1 MTDTDI
7 IHLGGQ
13 AIVLIGKLS
22 APLLLVS
29 LAVGIVV
36 SLVQTVLSLQDQTI
50 SMVPRLILCALV
62 LLLTGGWM
70 LHTMV
75 DYTVELFT
83 SIPNLVG

>member
-7 IHLGGQ
+7 LHLGGQ
-13 AIVLIGKLS
+13 AIALIGKLS

-36 SLVQTVLSLQDQTI
+36 SLVQTVLSLQDQTL
-50 SMVPRLILCALV
+50 SMVPRLVLSAMV
-62 LLLTGGWM
+62 LLLAGGWM

-83 SIPNLVG
+83 SIPDLVG

>member
-13 AIVLIGKLS
+13 AIALIGKLS

-29 LAVGIVV
+29 LAIGIVI
-36 SLVQTVLSLQDQTI
+36 SLVQTVLSLQDQTL
-50 SMVPRLILCALV
+50 SMVPRLLVSGLV
-62 LLLTGGWM
+62 LLLTGSWM

-75 DYTVELFT
+75 DYTVDLFN
-83 SIPNLVG
+83 SIPDLVG

>member
-7 IHLGGQ
+7 IHLGAQ
-13 AIVLIGKLS
+13 AITMIGKLS

-29 LAVGIVV
+29 LAIGIVI

-50 SMVPRLILCALV
+50 SMVPRLVLCALV
-62 LLLTGGWM
+62 LLLTGSWM

-75 DYTVELFT
+75 DYTTDLFN
-83 SIPNLVG
+83 SIPDLIK

>member
-1 MTDTDI
+1 M
-7 IHLGGQ
+7 
-13 AIVLIGKLS
+13 IGKLS
-22 APLLLVS
+22 APLLIVS

-62 LLLTGGWM
+62 LLLTGSWM

-83 SIPNLVG
+83 SIPDLVG

>member
-1 MTDTDI
+1 MNDTDI

-13 AIVLIGKLS
+13 AIVMIGKLS

-83 SIPNLVG
+83 SIPDLVG

>member
-1 MTDTDI
+1 MTDSDI
-7 IHLGGQ
+7 LHLGGQ
-13 AIVLIGKLS
+13 AIALIGKLS

-50 SMVPRLILCALV
+50 AMVPRLVVCALV

-75 DYTVELFT
+75 DYTVDLFN
-83 SIPNLVG
+83 SIPDLVG

>member
-22 APLLLVS
+22 APLLIVS

-83 SIPNLVG
+83 SIPDLVG

>member
-1 MTDTDI
+1 MNDTDI

-13 AIVLIGKLS
+13 AIAMIGKLS

-50 SMVPRLILCALV
+50 SMVPRLVLCALV
-62 LLLTGGWM
+62 LLLTGSWM

-75 DYTVELFT
+75 DYTTELFN
-83 SIPNLVG
+83 SIPDLVG